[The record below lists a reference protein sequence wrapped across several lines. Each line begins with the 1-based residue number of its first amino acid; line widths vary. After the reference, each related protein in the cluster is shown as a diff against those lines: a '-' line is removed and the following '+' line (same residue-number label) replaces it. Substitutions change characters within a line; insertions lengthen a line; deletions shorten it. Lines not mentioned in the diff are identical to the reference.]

1 MKKLQ
6 GTFDPGS
13 GLSESQI
20 LRPIHAADILLLD
33 DLGAGRTSEWAR
45 DVLHEIITHRY
56 DHNKQM
62 IITTNCELES
72 SEEEG
77 SAKSVIM
84 GSLTL
89 RQRLG
94 DALMSR
100 LYEMCRMVQIEG
112 EDYRRKIKNEEITRA

>member
-1 MKKLQ
+1 
-6 GTFDPGS
+6 
-13 GLSESQI
+13 
-20 LRPIHAADILLLD
+20 
-33 DLGAGRTSEWAR
+33 
-45 DVLHEIITHRY
+45 
-56 DHNKQM
+56 M